1 LTGNISGDK
10 LYNPWKKSGKILF
23 CLKRPS
29 NTSWLIPNAD
39 KSRLV
44 MNWRNFAM
52 SSGVEQMLP
61 AGPN

>member
-1 LTGNISGDK
+1 LEKI
-10 LYNPWKKSGKILF
+10 WKDTF